1 MICDIWTILNKM
13 ISTKWFCGKEKKKK
27 EMPFGQNAI
36 VAVTFYYFQAK
47 IFPLFL
53 KSNDRKIPI

>member
-1 MICDIWTILNKM
+1 M

-27 EMPFGQNAI
+27 EMPFEQNAI